1 MKTALLV
8 DDYAPIRELLLDV
21 LQHAFVGIEVKQAE
35 NLEQAFLY
43 SQQQTFCIALVDLN
57 LPDGSGIDLI
67 VRLREEHPQTFIVV
81 STVFDDDH
89 NLYSALGAGAHGY
102 ILKEESRG
110 KLISL
115 LQGIIQ
121 GSPPLSPGIARRL
134 IQHFKSTPEKI
145 KDPYQLSPRE
155 KEVLHLIAAG
165 KQRKEIAR
173 ELNISVHTTSDYIKV
188 IYRKLNVSS
197 RSEAAIKANSIQL
210 S

>member
-35 NLEQAFLY
+35 NLKQALDW
-43 SQQQTFCIALVDLN
+43 SNQQTFSIALVDLN

-89 NLYSALGAGAHGY
+89 NLFSALGAGAHGY

-110 KLISL
+110 KLIAL
-115 LQGIIQ
+115 LEGIIQ
-121 GSPPLSPGIARRL
+121 GTPPLSPGIARRL
-134 IQHFKSTPEKI
+134 IQHFNHTPKKI
-145 KDPYQLSPRE
+145 KDAYQLSPRE
-155 KEVLHLIAAG
+155 KEVLQLIAAG

-197 RSEAAIKANSIQL
+197 RSEAAIKAISLQL

>member
-35 NLEQAFLY
+35 NLEQAFQW
-43 SQQQTFCIALVDLN
+43 SKQQTFSIALVDLN

-81 STVFDDDH
+81 ATVFDDDH
-89 NLYSALGAGAHGY
+89 NLFSALGAGAHGY

-115 LQGIIQ
+115 LEGIIQ
-121 GSPPLSPGIARRL
+121 GNPPLSPGIARRL
-134 IQHFKSTPEKI
+134 IQHFNSTPEKI
-145 KDPYQLSPRE
+145 NDPYQLSPRE
-155 KEVLHLIAAG
+155 KEVLQLIAAG

-197 RSEAAIKANSIQL
+197 RSEAAIKAATLRL

>member
-43 SQQQTFCIALVDLN
+43 SQQQTFSIALVDLN

-134 IQHFKSTPEKI
+134 IQHFKNTPEKI

-155 KEVLHLIAAG
+155 KEVLNLIAAG

-197 RSEAAIKANSIQL
+197 RSEAAVKAVSL
-210 S
+210 RLP

>member
-43 SQQQTFCIALVDLN
+43 SQQQTFSIALVDLN

-67 VRLREEHPQTFIVV
+67 VRLRKEHPQTFIVV
-81 STVFDDDH
+81 STVFDDDD

-102 ILKEESRG
+102 ILKEESRA

-134 IQHFKSTPEKI
+134 IQHFKNTPEKI

-155 KEVLHLIAAG
+155 KDVLQLIAVG

-197 RSEAAIKANSIQL
+197 RSEAAIKAYSLQL
-210 S
+210 

>member
-1 MKTALLV
+1 MTLT
-8 DDYAPIRELLLDV
+8 
-21 LQHAFVGIEVKQAE
+21 
-35 NLEQAFLY
+35 N
-43 SQQQTFCIALVDLN
+43 QQTFSIALVDLN

-89 NLYSALGAGAHGY
+89 NLFSALGAGAHGY

-110 KLISL
+110 KLIAL
-115 LQGIIQ
+115 LEGIIQ
-121 GSPPLSPGIARRL
+121 GTPPLSPGIARRL
-134 IQHFKSTPEKI
+134 IQHFNHTPKKI
-145 KDPYQLSPRE
+145 KDAYQLSPRE
-155 KEVLHLIAAG
+155 KEVLQLIAAG

-197 RSEAAIKANSIQL
+197 RSEAAIKAISLQL

>member
-35 NLEQAFLY
+35 NLKQALDW
-43 SQQQTFCIALVDLN
+43 SNQQTFSIALVDLN

-89 NLYSALGAGAHGY
+89 NLFSALGAGAHGY

-110 KLISL
+110 KLIAL
-115 LQGIIQ
+115 LEGIIQ
-121 GSPPLSPGIARRL
+121 GNPPLSPGIARRL
-134 IQHFKSTPEKI
+134 IQHFNHTPKKI
-145 KDPYQLSPRE
+145 KDAYQLSPRE
-155 KEVLHLIAAG
+155 KEVLQLIAAG

-197 RSEAAIKANSIQL
+197 RSEAAIKAISLQL

>member
-43 SQQQTFCIALVDLN
+43 SQQQTFSIALIDLN

-67 VRLREEHPQTFIVV
+67 MRLREDHPQTFIVV

-89 NLYSALGAGAHGY
+89 NLHSALGAGAHGY
-102 ILKEESRG
+102 ILKEESRA

-134 IQHFKSTPEKI
+134 IQHFKNTPEKI

-155 KEVLHLIAAG
+155 KEVLHLISAG

-197 RSEAAIKANSIQL
+197 RSEAAIKATSIQL